1 MENNNRSPAGLHST
15 WNPLDCSSSP
25 GGNSTVDEQAYDIGA
40 AADYNAGLFKEKNDD
55 IDEQGYDIGA
65 AADYNAGLLKRKN
78 HEIDELA
85 SLASLN
91 TPLRSDLHAIMP
103 LPEVQAYMPIDFNAS
118 DRNVPNEIFP
128 AEPNVMASMA
138 SNISEQFPPT
148 SFVNHEEIA
157 GQIATAPLLS
167 PSPQKESGATDGSI
181 KVSLE
186 RLKGRWI
193 CGLSGCNKTFPRRY
207 ELRRHVRNIHTQDF
221 RVVCPVYGCH
231 RTTKPFNREDKFM
244 EHFRKHDSLRS
255 YRRLIESCQSAPF
268 DIPGLIDHLAMKHY
282 MDHKTQNNLGFTTG
296 RVLDIHFIPFWFG
309 VLSSNG
315 GDICPLAPIGCT
327 YRITAD
333 VGENCYIRKMAM
345 HIFTHKLSHRLQLKE
360 NLRNFFTGGNKLYLD
375 DGTKN
380 CMLCSFQSIGHFC
393 HEILLDHIAKDHSK
407 EERSSVLGE
416 VSRIIERF
424 VDSSGYV
431 LPEGEPPSSMLL
443 VNECSAAGFK
453 FLPGHY
459 CL

>member
-1 MENNNRSPAGLHST
+1 MKY
-15 WNPLDCSSSP
+15 CS
-25 GGNSTVDEQAYDIGA
+25 
-40 AADYNAGLFKEKNDD
+40 
-55 IDEQGYDIGA
+55 
-65 AADYNAGLLKRKN
+65 R
-78 HEIDELA
+78 
-85 SLASLN
+85 
-91 TPLRSDLHAIMP
+91 
-103 LPEVQAYMPIDFNAS
+103 
-118 DRNVPNEIFP
+118 
-128 AEPNVMASMA
+128 
-138 SNISEQFPPT
+138 
-148 SFVNHEEIA
+148 
-157 GQIATAPLLS
+157 
-167 PSPQKESGATDGSI
+167 
-181 KVSLE
+181 
-186 RLKGRWI
+186 
-193 CGLSGCNKTFPRRY
+193 
-207 ELRRHVRNIHTQDF
+207 LRRHVRNIHTQDF

-255 YRRLIESCQSAPF
+255 YRCLIESCQSAPF

-327 YRITAD
+327 FRITTD
-333 VGENCYIRKMAM
+333 DGSYRFKRHMLM
-345 HIFTHKLSHRLQLKE
+345 HILIHKLSHRLLVKE

-393 HEILLDHIAKDHSK
+393 HEILLAHIAKDHSK

-459 CL
+459 YLWFEDREVQLFAWYYSANSTFNYFSVRDSFIRWMSELIWGWEWFFRFFSV

>member
-1 MENNNRSPAGLHST
+1 MKY
-15 WNPLDCSSSP
+15 CS
-25 GGNSTVDEQAYDIGA
+25 
-40 AADYNAGLFKEKNDD
+40 
-55 IDEQGYDIGA
+55 
-65 AADYNAGLLKRKN
+65 R
-78 HEIDELA
+78 
-85 SLASLN
+85 
-91 TPLRSDLHAIMP
+91 
-103 LPEVQAYMPIDFNAS
+103 
-118 DRNVPNEIFP
+118 
-128 AEPNVMASMA
+128 
-138 SNISEQFPPT
+138 
-148 SFVNHEEIA
+148 
-157 GQIATAPLLS
+157 
-167 PSPQKESGATDGSI
+167 
-181 KVSLE
+181 
-186 RLKGRWI
+186 
-193 CGLSGCNKTFPRRY
+193 
-207 ELRRHVRNIHTQDF
+207 LRRHVRNIHTQDF

-255 YRRLIESCQSAPF
+255 YRCLIESCQSAPF

-327 YRITAD
+327 FRITTD
-333 VGENCYIRKMAM
+333 DGSYRFKRHMLM
-345 HIFTHKLSHRLQLKE
+345 HILIHKLSHRLLVKE

-393 HEILLDHIAKDHSK
+393 HEILLAHIAKDHSK

-431 LPEGEPPSSMLL
+431 LPEGEPPSLILL
-443 VNECSAAGFK
+443 VNECKAAGVEFNSQYD
-453 FLPGHY
+453 FL
-459 CL
+459 LRE